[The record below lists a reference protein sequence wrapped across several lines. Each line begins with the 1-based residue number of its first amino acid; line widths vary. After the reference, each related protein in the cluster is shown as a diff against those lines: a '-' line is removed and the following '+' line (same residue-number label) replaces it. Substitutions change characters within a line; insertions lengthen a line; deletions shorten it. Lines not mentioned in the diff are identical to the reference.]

1 MVDVIVSLLAWLV
14 MPVVIFVTSALAI
27 MLVIY
32 IPFWLYKMALWLFQ
46 KDKLPY
52 KEYEKEINEIINN
65 NIFLNIVVWTSAIVV
80 INYWLVL
87 WSKQPP
93 F

>member
-27 MLVIY
+27 MLVLY

-87 WSKQPP
+87 WSKQPL

>member
-1 MVDVIVSLLAWLV
+1 MVDVIVSLLALLV

-27 MLVIY
+27 MLVLY

-87 WSKQPP
+87 WSKQPL

>member
-1 MVDVIVSLLAWLV
+1 
-14 MPVVIFVTSALAI
+14 MPVVIFLTSALAI
-27 MLVIY
+27 GLVLY
-32 IPFWLYKMALWLFQ
+32 IPYWLYKMALWLFQ

-52 KEYEKEINEIINN
+52 KEYEKEINEIIDN
-65 NIFLNIVVWTSAIVV
+65 NIFLNIVVWTSVIVV
-80 INYWLVL
+80 ISYLVVL